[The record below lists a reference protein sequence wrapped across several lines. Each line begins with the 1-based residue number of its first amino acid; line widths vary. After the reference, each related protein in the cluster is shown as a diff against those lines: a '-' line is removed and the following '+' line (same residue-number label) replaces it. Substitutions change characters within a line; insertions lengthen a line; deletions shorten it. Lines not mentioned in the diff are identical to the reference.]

1 LAKSRL
7 GHVHDNNALQRWPR
21 ASYCGASP
29 RRSLVSLTF
38 EKLVVIQE
46 FVEIEKFIDARVHV
60 DGNSSLGNAKGV
72 ADAIGD
78 NTTTQTL
85 ALVET
90 AVVEGI
96 GSSSSSFAQSVSAT
110 QGWHT
115 HMG

>member
-1 LAKSRL
+1 MTVDIEQFAIS
-7 GHVHDNNALQRWPR
+7 
-21 ASYCGASP
+21 
-29 RRSLVSLTF
+29 F

-46 FVEIEKFIDARVHV
+46 LVEIVKFIDARVHV

-90 AVVEGI
+90 LAVQGV
-96 GSSSSSFAQSVSAT
+96 GSSSSSFAESLSAT
-110 QGWHT
+110 QGWHA